1 MAFASRGGKVRRSP
15 GLEFGQLE
23 LQPTVLHQAFPF
35 LLVLD
40 VSPNLLGIEPN
51 RVGAVTLDLKVIAPI
66 ELTFRMLKPVED
78 SNRRSILHRPNII
91 RYRNLWRNHHQQVY
105 MVDLYV

>member
-51 RVGAVTLDLKVIAPI
+51 
-66 ELTFRMLKPVED
+66 
-78 SNRRSILHRPNII
+78 
-91 RYRNLWRNHHQQVY
+91 Q
-105 MVDLYV
+105 